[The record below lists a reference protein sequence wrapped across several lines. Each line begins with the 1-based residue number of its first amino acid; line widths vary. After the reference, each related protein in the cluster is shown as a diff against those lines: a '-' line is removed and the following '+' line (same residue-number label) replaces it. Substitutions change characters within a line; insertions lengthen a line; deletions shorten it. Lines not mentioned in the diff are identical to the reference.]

1 MKIEI
6 GFEYWVELTQA
17 EKDSKGLLEKKS
29 IKEGA
34 SNLSLIDL
42 LGSKK
47 KEREFH
53 KNIYLALLTT
63 LKPLT
68 VWIMTNCGKFLER

>member
-1 MKIEI
+1 MCFTKHISSEMKIEI

-47 KEREFH
+47 KEGV
-53 KNIYLALLTT
+53 
-63 LKPLT
+63 P
-68 VWIMTNCGKFLER
+68 

>member
-1 MKIEI
+1 MKVEI

-17 EKDSKGLLEKKS
+17 EKDSQGLLEKKS

-47 KEREFH
+47 KARV
-53 KNIYLALLTT
+53 
-63 LKPLT
+63 P
-68 VWIMTNCGKFLER
+68 